1 MANKN
6 AKTEI
11 APTTESLY
19 TPKELADVSHVFGTM
34 PECVAAALKGV
45 EAITM
50 ECAKD
55 KVNKFLKKEVKG

>member
-6 AKTEI
+6 ENTEK

-34 PECVAAALKGV
+34 PECVTVALKGIKT
-45 EAITM
+45 ITM
-50 ECAKD
+50 ESAKE
-55 KVNKFLKKEVKG
+55 KINKFLKKEVKD